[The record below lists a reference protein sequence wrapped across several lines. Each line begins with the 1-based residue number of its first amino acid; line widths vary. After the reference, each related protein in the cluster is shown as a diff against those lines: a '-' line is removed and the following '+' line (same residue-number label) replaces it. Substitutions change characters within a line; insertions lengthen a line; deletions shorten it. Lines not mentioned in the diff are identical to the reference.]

1 MSSFNARR
9 SATLPPLETLRCFE
23 SVARLGSFTRAAREL
38 CITQSA
44 ASKQVRALEGMLGC
58 TLFERHTR
66 ALSLSEAGQRLF
78 DELQP
83 LLSRM
88 QHTLSRV
95 RHDDR
100 KHAIS
105 VICTDAVAHYWLL
118 PRLAAFA
125 RDHPRISIDVNATN
139 AINEKRCTDFSF
151 GILYGDGAWTS
162 LDAVRLFP
170 EIVYPVYNPAR
181 YAGPVPDT
189 VEALARAPLIHL
201 DSTDWDCLDW
211 RDWFA
216 QFSAVPIPA
225 PALSFNQTG
234 MVYEAARLGL
244 GIGLGWDFIAQPAI
258 RAGELVALRSMSLVT
273 GRHDHL
279 VHPRGKP
286 LSADER
292 LFRDWLVASAGPDR
306 QGGE

>member
-1 MSSFNARR
+1 MSSFNAKRN
-9 SATLPPLETLRCFE
+9 ATLPPLETLRCFE

-38 CITQSA
+38 CMTQSA
-44 ASKQVRALEGMLGC
+44 ASKQVRTLESMLGC

-66 ALSLSEAGQRLF
+66 ALGLSEAGRRLF

-95 RHDDR
+95 RNDDR
-100 KHAIS
+100 EPAIS
-105 VICTDAVAHYWLL
+105 VICTDAVAQYWLL
-118 PRLAAFA
+118 PRLADFA
-125 RDHPRISIDVNATN
+125 RDCPRIPIDVSATN
-139 AINEKRCTDFSF
+139 AINEKRCTDVSF

-162 LDAVRLFP
+162 LDAIRLFP

-189 VEALARAPLIHL
+189 VEALAQAPLIHL

-216 QFSAVPIPA
+216 QFSQESIPA
-225 PALSFNQTG
+225 PLLTFNQTG

-258 RAGELVALRSMSLVT
+258 RAGELGAIRSMSLVT
-273 GRHDHL
+273 GRHDYL
-279 VHPRGKP
+279 VHPRGKA

-292 LFRDWLVASAGPDR
+292 RFRDWLAASADADR
-306 QGGE
+306 SRQD